1 MTSFEEHFSETVIP
15 AIIDRDSLNDAA
27 KTKAMAV
34 AKLVYEAVHNPPNE
48 PRPRGPGR
56 PSIYSDFND
65 LADSEGFPIKRQG
78 HNMAFNTLLVR
89 YVVDTAKMDRPNL
102 RGWGRT
108 DYPSKKAWDELVRT
122 FEPLSDASGRKRRRE
137 RDAAGGGA
145 PKKHQHHSS
154 HVEPPPLAL
163 LPPLPSAD
171 HSLSVPAPAAPSP
184 PSLPQTGPLHPHGSL
199 QTASFPWP
207 PAFQRAEPQSTAFLL
222 PASSDSMA
230 TLPFGSAAPMQV
242 KSLPPQATPTPDGS
256 SVRSFDSSDTFDHFA
271 TFDGFD
277 GFDDFDPSAAEAATA
292 DNNTAA
298 YGKAP
303 VGYRSDIDELLLFC
317 WSDDLPVFD

>member
-15 AIIDRDSLNDAA
+15 AIIDRDSLDDAA
-27 KTKAMAV
+27 KTKAMAI
-34 AKLVYEAVHNPPNE
+34 AKLVYEAVRNPPNE

-65 LADSEGFPIKRQG
+65 LADSEGFPVKRQG

-108 DYPSKKAWDELVRT
+108 DYPNGKAWDELVRT

-145 PKKHQHHSS
+145 LKKHQRHSS

-199 QTASFPWP
+199 QAASFPGP
-207 PAFQRAEPQSTAFLL
+207 PAFQP
-222 PASSDSMA
+222 
-230 TLPFGSAAPMQV
+230 
-242 KSLPPQATPTPDGS
+242 LPPQATPTPDGS
-256 SVRSFDSSDTFDHFA
+256 FVDTFDDI
-271 TFDGFD
+271 FDDAGSYDFD

-292 DNNTAA
+292 DSNTAA
-298 YGKAP
+298 FGEAPLGYG
-303 VGYRSDIDELLLFC
+303 SDIDELLLFC